1 MSASTVSFNPARL
14 WPWGLWSIFSLGVL
28 ALFVAYPIGV
38 LTWNALLDPQGRLS
52 LGGFATVLTEAQY
65 LEAIRNTIVLGIIV
79 TCTSTLVGV
88 PLAYVMARYDFPLK
102 GVVAILPIVT
112 IIIPEVIVGQSWLMM
127 LGNNGLI
134 SNWLNDLLSAQGLAV
149 PSFYGWSGMVFSM
162 TLIYYTYVY
171 LGTLAA
177 LRGFDGQLEEA
188 SLSLGASP
196 FMTRLKVML
205 PTVAPAMLVNGLV
218 VFTLVVGNFAL
229 SSLLG
234 GQIPLLSVM
243 TYSLFVSEMGNSP
256 VLQSSLSVV
265 MIAIVALVLFFQKR
279 VVERRQVQM
288 TQGRAPAPVRA
299 KSWQGVLLASLAVGV
314 VALSLVPL
322 VAVFA
327 GAFTQARGP
336 VMHWGKWSTQ
346 SIERALSLAPE
357 PILNSLMFAASATV
371 LGTALALMVSYL
383 VVKKKSRLSG
393 VLDYV
398 VVLPLTISGTVLGI
412 ALVQS
417 FNTGPLVLTGTAAI
431 MIVCYMVRRLPFGVR
446 NASSVLYNLP
456 GSMEEA
462 SISLGVSPFKTFF
475 KVVLPVMK
483 TSMLSAAILMWAT
496 SISELSASIVV
507 YSGGLETLPIAIY
520 RLVDTGRLG
529 LASAYGAVLVVL
541 ILVPVGLAAKFLK
554 VNLFSVK

>member
-1 MSASTVSFNPARL
+1 
-14 WPWGLWSIFSLGVL
+14 VL
-28 ALFVAYPIGV
+28 LLFVAYPIAV
-38 LTWNALLDPQGRLS
+38 LTWNALQDGQGNVS
-52 LGGFATVLTEAQY
+52 LAGFATVLSERQY
-65 LEAIRNTIVLGIIV
+65 LEAIRNTIVLGVAV

-88 PLAYVMARYDFPLK
+88 PLAYVMARYEFPFK

-134 SNWLNDLLSAQGLAV
+134 TNTLGEWGVAM
-149 PSFYGWSGMVFSM
+149 PSFYGWGGMIFSM

-196 FMTRLKVML
+196 FVTRLKVML
-205 PTVAPAMLVNGLV
+205 PTVTPAILINALV

-234 GQIPLLSVM
+234 GQVPLLSVM

-256 VLQSSLSVV
+256 VLQSSLSVI
-265 MIAIVALVLFFQKR
+265 MILIVALVLFVQKR

-288 TQGRAPAPVRA
+288 TQGRAPLPRRA
-299 KSWQGVLLASLAVGV
+299 SSWQGALLATVAVLV

-336 VMHWGKWSTQ
+336 VMHWGQWSTQ
-346 SIERALSLAPE
+346 SVERALSLAPE
-357 PILNSLMFAASATV
+357 PILNSMLFAASATV

-383 VVKKKSRLSG
+383 VVLRKSSLSG
-393 VLDYV
+393 LLDYV

-412 ALVQS
+412 ALVQA

-431 MIVCYMVRRLPFGVR
+431 MIVVYVVRRLPFGVR

-462 SISLGVSPFKTFF
+462 SISLGVSPFQTFF

>member
-1 MSASTVSFNPARL
+1 
-14 WPWGLWSIFSLGVL
+14 
-28 ALFVAYPIGV
+28 
-38 LTWNALLDPQGRLS
+38 
-52 LGGFATVLTEAQY
+52 
-65 LEAIRNTIVLGIIV
+65 
-79 TCTSTLVGV
+79 
-88 PLAYVMARYDFPLK
+88 
-102 GVVAILPIVT
+102 
-112 IIIPEVIVGQSWLMM
+112 
-127 LGNNGLI
+127 
-134 SNWLNDLLSAQGLAV
+134 
-149 PSFYGWSGMVFSM
+149 
-162 TLIYYTYVY
+162 
-171 LGTLAA
+171 
-177 LRGFDGQLEEA
+177 
-188 SLSLGASP
+188 
-196 FMTRLKVML
+196 
-205 PTVAPAMLVNGLV
+205 
-218 VFTLVVGNFAL
+218 
-229 SSLLG
+229 
-234 GQIPLLSVM
+234 
-243 TYSLFVSEMGNSP
+243 
-256 VLQSSLSVV
+256 
-265 MIAIVALVLFFQKR
+265 
-279 VVERRQVQM
+279 M

-456 GSMEEA
+456 GSIEEA

-475 KVVLPVMK
+475 QVVLPVMK

-507 YSGGLETLPIAIY
+507 YSGGLETLPIAILSPGGH
-520 RLVDTGRLG
+520 RAAGAGLG
-529 LASAYGAVLVVL
+529 LWGGAGGVDFGAGRAGRQVSQSEFVFSQIRNPRCSSVVSRIWLHWPWPLVWVAYWRSLWCC
-541 ILVPVGLAAKFLK
+541 IRPTTPRPLAMRWQRPKRRCPACRSSPSR
-554 VNLFSVK
+554 VAPAR